1 MLLVPLGGGFGA
13 GGFGWGGMGGN
24 GGPPNWNWNP
34 TWWHPG
40 KKKRK
45 RKLQQLK
52 DEDTDEDE
60 ESSGPATS
68 RLALNKQIMELTLS
82 CKLHIF
88 PIVQIL
94 CYSFLLDLYKW
105 LSLFHIRQHVY
116 I

>member
-68 RLALNKQIMELTLS
+68 RLALNRQLIELMLS

-88 PIVQIL
+88 LLSKSCVIL
-94 CYSFLLDLYKW
+94 FCLTCISGLVF
-105 LSLFHIRQHVY
+105 FI
-116 I
+116 